1 MKFFS
6 KSFALTLLL
15 ATGVTFAQ
23 PIPSQLKPGDVIPEM
38 VWKNRTIKKNVR
50 IINLIAGRVILK
62 PEGSSTEQ
70 FRLDE
75 FQKLVQLTNTSLE
88 KIRAEIE
95 EKRRLQEAAAA
106 AAVNKSPP
114 LDSPP
119 TQLSSK
125 NTSPIS
131 SVIDPN
137 LSVVRDVKSSVSRD
151 ANNSLGAPKLLPP
164 KGKFNPPSSANDN
177 PFSRQT
183 DMGLPSNSLQA
194 SHTSSPSPKS
204 GNPFG
209 TPMQD
214 PSLAESPTVVPSP
227 APLPNLSPPADTPSP
242 ALVPTPVPALVPT
255 PVPASPFAPS
265 TVNTPSTLIRPV
277 QPVSLSEPQEMKILR
292 ESIHGRIEQLQG
304 EYLTSL
310 SRLKGEYQARGD
322 SAAADYVDQ
331 SIASVEHQTQEL
343 SRLLKSGDT
352 RSRKLGRSTRSI
364 PEKVSNISAPSPQP
378 ISSVPALKPLPS
390 IPKPSTPL
398 PVDTVTAASTRSRVP
413 GQPEQIADGQVP
425 VVVKSILGGAQP
437 GLTMNRVE
445 KWSQIK
451 QERIEGRPYWTVEV
465 DYMADSI
472 FGNFPARAKALIE
485 RGQVV
490 KWISAPRD

>member
-38 VWKNRTIKKNVR
+38 VWKNRTIKKNVK

-88 KIRAEIE
+88 KVRAEIE

-106 AAVNKSPP
+106 ATATAQLSPP
-114 LDSPP
+114 AAVP
-119 TQLSSK
+119 
-125 NTSPIS
+125 SPI
-131 SVIDPN
+131 PAATPTTTF
-137 LSVVRDVKSSVSRD
+137 K
-151 ANNSLGAPKLLPP
+151 PTPE
-164 KGKFNPPSSANDN
+164 
-177 PFSRQT
+177 
-183 DMGLPSNSLQA
+183 
-194 SHTSSPSPKS
+194 

-209 TPMQD
+209 TPMQE
-214 PSLAESPTVVPSP
+214 PSLAQSPTVVPSP
-227 APLPNLSPPADTPSP
+227 APLSNPSPPADTPSP
-242 ALVPTPVPALVPT
+242 PLVPTPVPT
-255 PVPASPFAPS
+255 SPFAPS
-265 TVNTPSTLIRPV
+265 IVNTSSTPTRPV

-343 SRLLKSGDT
+343 SRLLNSGT
-352 RSRKLGRSTRSI
+352 TKPRKLGRSTRSI
-364 PEKVSNISAPSPQP
+364 PEKVSNISAPSPKP
-378 ISSVPALKPLPS
+378 ISSVPALKPLPN

-413 GQPEQIADGQVP
+413 GQPEQMADGEVP

>member
-1 MKFFS
+1 M
-6 KSFALTLLL
+6 
-15 ATGVTFAQ
+15 
-23 PIPSQLKPGDVIPEM
+23 
-38 VWKNRTIKKNVR
+38 
-50 IINLIAGRVILK
+50 
-62 PEGSSTEQ
+62 
-70 FRLDE
+70 
-75 FQKLVQLTNTSLE
+75 
-88 KIRAEIE
+88 
-95 EKRRLQEAAAA
+95 QE
-106 AAVNKSPP
+106 
-114 LDSPP
+114 
-119 TQLSSK
+119 
-125 NTSPIS
+125 
-131 SVIDPN
+131 
-137 LSVVRDVKSSVSRD
+137 
-151 ANNSLGAPKLLPP
+151 
-164 KGKFNPPSSANDN
+164 
-177 PFSRQT
+177 
-183 DMGLPSNSLQA
+183 
-194 SHTSSPSPKS
+194 
-204 GNPFG
+204 
-209 TPMQD
+209 
-214 PSLAESPTVVPSP
+214 PSLAQSPTVVPSP
-227 APLPNLSPPADTPSP
+227 APLSNPSPPADTPSP
-242 ALVPTPVPALVPT
+242 PLVPTPVPT
-255 PVPASPFAPS
+255 SPFAPS
-265 TVNTPSTLIRPV
+265 LVNTSSTPIRPV

-322 SAAADYVDQ
+322 SAAAEYVDQ

-343 SRLLKSGDT
+343 SRLLNSGT
-352 RSRKLGRSTRSI
+352 TIPRKLRRGTRSI
-364 PEKVSNISAPSPQP
+364 PEKVSNISAPSPKP
-378 ISSVPALKPLPS
+378 ISSVPALKPLPN

-413 GQPEQIADGQVP
+413 GQPEQMADGQVP

>member
-1 MKFFS
+1 M
-6 KSFALTLLL
+6 
-15 ATGVTFAQ
+15 
-23 PIPSQLKPGDVIPEM
+23 
-38 VWKNRTIKKNVR
+38 
-50 IINLIAGRVILK
+50 
-62 PEGSSTEQ
+62 
-70 FRLDE
+70 
-75 FQKLVQLTNTSLE
+75 
-88 KIRAEIE
+88 
-95 EKRRLQEAAAA
+95 
-106 AAVNKSPP
+106 
-114 LDSPP
+114 
-119 TQLSSK
+119 
-125 NTSPIS
+125 
-131 SVIDPN
+131 
-137 LSVVRDVKSSVSRD
+137 
-151 ANNSLGAPKLLPP
+151 
-164 KGKFNPPSSANDN
+164 
-177 PFSRQT
+177 
-183 DMGLPSNSLQA
+183 
-194 SHTSSPSPKS
+194 
-204 GNPFG
+204 
-209 TPMQD
+209 
-214 PSLAESPTVVPSP
+214 
-227 APLPNLSPPADTPSP
+227 
-242 ALVPTPVPALVPT
+242 
-255 PVPASPFAPS
+255 
-265 TVNTPSTLIRPV
+265 

-331 SIASVEHQTQEL
+331 SIASVEHQKQEL
-343 SRLLKSGDT
+343 SRLLNSGTT
-352 RSRKLGRSTRSI
+352 RPRKLGRSTRSI
-364 PEKVSNISAPSPQP
+364 PEKVSNVSAPSPQP
-378 ISSVPALKPLPS
+378 ISSVPALKPLPN

-413 GQPEQIADGQVP
+413 GQPEQMADGQVP